1 MKECIVPL
9 SLSLSLSCS
18 SSHSSSVFPSI
29 TFTLSLHGRSERRC
43 DLPTDSSEHTRT
55 HKHKQT
61 EPSQF
66 QAWIEAVF
74 QRRGDI
80 RGHLTPSHGFSI
92 RSAEPFLF
100 IFLLCNSTTVVLQLL
115 SISFN
120 PIKSV
125 LILTTRL
132 ELPF

>member
-1 MKECIVPL
+1 MAGRANERMYSPPF
-9 SLSLSLSCS
+9 SLSLSLLLLLSF
-18 SSHSSSVFPSI
+18 FPSI

-43 DLPTDSSEHTRT
+43 DLPTDSSEHART
-55 HKHKQT
+55 HKHQQT

-66 QAWIEAVF
+66 QASPEPVF
-74 QRRGDI
+74 QPRGDI
-80 RGHLTPSHGFSI
+80 RGHFAPSHGFSI

-120 PIKSV
+120 PIKPV

-132 ELPF
+132 